1 MTEAAMVSTVFSP
14 VIILERIKLT
24 PSGPFSPQ
32 KRDTTLNKFLYSN
45 SQFKKK
51 KKVYPKLLIEVSAV
65 GAKAWAMGTERPGLM
80 TRINHLLTSY
90 VTLDKS

>member
-51 KKVYPKLLIEVSAV
+51 KKF
-65 GAKAWAMGTERPGLM
+65 TQ
-80 TRINHLLTSY
+80 NF
-90 VTLDKS
+90 